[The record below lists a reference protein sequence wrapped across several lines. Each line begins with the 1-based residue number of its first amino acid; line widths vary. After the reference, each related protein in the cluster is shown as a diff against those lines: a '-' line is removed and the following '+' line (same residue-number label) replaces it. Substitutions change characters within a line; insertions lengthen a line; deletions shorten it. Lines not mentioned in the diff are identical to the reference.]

1 MSTKTGII
9 LLYHRVVDLTIDPQ
23 LLCVSPAR
31 FADHLEVLR
40 QTCHPMPVQQL
51 VECATDDTLPD
62 RAVAVTFDDGYADNL
77 TQAAPLLAR
86 YDCPA
91 VVFVTARLEDHD
103 HEFWW
108 DELERLILEP
118 QHRPRHL
125 RLDIAGEPFEWD
137 LDGAASYT
145 MHDARPY
152 KAWDISSKDDPTARH
167 GLYRSLCGRLRSLA
181 ASERNRSLDELR
193 IWADATRAGRAT
205 HRTLTH
211 EQIRELASG
220 ELIEIGAHSVTH
232 SVLASQSLEN
242 QREEISTSKVRL
254 EEIIGAPVTSFAY
267 PFGGR
272 LDYTPETLDVVRR
285 TGFSLACSNFAAPM
299 DAQTDSFQLPRFIV
313 RNWDGTT
320 LAKRLDAWFSRE

>member
-40 QTCHPMPVQQL
+40 QTCHPMTVQEL
-51 VECATDDTLPD
+51 IERANSDTLPD

-86 YDCPA
+86 FDCPA
-91 VVFVTARLEDHD
+91 VVFVTARPEDHD

-118 QHRPRHL
+118 EHRPRHL
-125 RLDIAGEPFEWD
+125 QLDIAGEPFEWD
-137 LDGAASYT
+137 LDGTASYT
-145 MHDARPY
+145 THDARPHI
-152 KAWDISSKDDPTARH
+152 AWDILSRDDPTARH
-167 GLYRSLCGRLRSLA
+167 GLYRNLCGRLRALA
-181 ASERNRSLDELR
+181 PAERNRSLDELR
-193 IWADATRAGRAT
+193 IWADTTRTGRAT
-205 HRTLTH
+205 HRTLTD
-211 EQIRELASG
+211 EQIRELSNL

-232 SVLASQSLEN
+232 SVLASQALDK
-242 QREEISTSKVRL
+242 QRDEISTSKVRL
-254 EEIIGAPVTSFAY
+254 EQIIRAPVSSFAY

-272 LDYTPETLDVVRR
+272 LDYTPETVDVVRR

-299 DAQTDSFQLPRFIV
+299 NRRTDPFQLPRFIV
-313 RNWDGTT
+313 RNWDGNTF
-320 LAKRLDAWFSRE
+320 AERLEAWFSRE